1 MSDMCKIKI
10 FNYNNYNI
18 FSPLLQIRLCFVF
31 ARGVD
36 LNIVLTDTCNQYL
49 CVPLYIPMILIFI
62 LQETDGIL

>member
-1 MSDMCKIKI
+1 M
-10 FNYNNYNI
+10 
-18 FSPLLQIRLCFVF
+18 F

-49 CVPLYIPMILIFI
+49 CVPLYIPMIFFFN